1 MSNWLTVVTT
11 IAGLIVGGLVTYFTS
26 RATLR
31 NQAEHA
37 FDQTL
42 RELRL
47 PQYRALFHLTEAVP
61 RQWILTNPPNREELL
76 VLRKRFHE
84 WYFSEQAGGMLLSQ
98 AARQAYFGLQNE
110 LQEAAS
116 HISGEERIS
125 EPSSSILRSMAST
138 LRHQLSADLGAAE
151 PPRRRSTTPKSIS
164 PPQA

>member
-98 AARQAYFGLQNE
+98 AARQAYFGLQNGRGE
-110 LQEAAS
+110 DKRTKLIDPEIHGQ
-116 HISGEERIS
+116 HIA
-125 EPSSSILRSMAST
+125 PSTI
-138 LRHQLSADLGAAE
+138 
-151 PPRRRSTTPKSIS
+151 RRPWSR
-164 PPQA
+164 